1 MDNDLSAGLSTA
13 HGRRPQPNLSA
24 RPGAAD
30 AGWLRERL
38 GGRSIVLVGLM
49 GAGKTTVGRR
59 LAARLSMPFK
69 DADHEIE
76 EAAGMSVPDI
86 FAIYGEAAFR
96 DTERRVI
103 ARMLRQGPQVL
114 ATGGGAFM
122 NPETRARIREG
133 GISVWLKVDHATLMR
148 RVRRRANRP
157 LLHTVDPDETM
168 RRLMAERH
176 PVYAEAEWTIESNE
190 GSHDLVV
197 QAVIEALQQGLREDA
212 RG

>member
-13 HGRRPQPNLSA
+13 HGRRPQPSLSA
-24 RPGAAD
+24 RPGAPD
-30 AGWLRERL
+30 FSWVRERL

-59 LAARLSMPFK
+59 LAARLAMPFK

-103 ARMLRQGPQVL
+103 ARMLRHGPQVL

-133 GISVWLKVDHATLMR
+133 GISVWLKADHATLMR

-157 LLHTVDPDETM
+157 LLQTVDPDETM

>member
-1 MDNDLSAGLSTA
+1 
-13 HGRRPQPNLSA
+13 
-24 RPGAAD
+24 
-30 AGWLRERL
+30 
-38 GGRSIVLVGLM
+38 
-49 GAGKTTVGRR
+49 
-59 LAARLSMPFK
+59 MPFK
-69 DADHEIE
+69 DADQEIE

-103 ARMLRQGPQVL
+103 ARMLRHGPQVL

-133 GISVWLKVDHATLMR
+133 GISVWLKADHATLMR

-157 LLHTVDPDETM
+157 LLQTVDPDETM

-197 QAVIEALQQGLREDA
+197 QAVIEALQQGRREDA